1 VSDFLTTLKKKYGK
15 NANFLTG
22 TEIPPIERLS
32 TGIAGLDLILGGGIP
47 KGRMIEI
54 SGLEHLGKTAISM
67 SICDHL
73 IRTGHDTLYM
83 DMERTVTQD
92 QLISAGIDPNKFL
105 ICQPDHGEA
114 ALSIA
119 VDAAESGVSLTV
131 IDSLPMLMPKA
142 TEEKIDADC
151 SARDVA
157 GIASLLD
164 RVRVMLVKSLEHSG
178 GSLLFTNQVR
188 DKINSPYGGLNT
200 PGGHTIKHLYSVRM
214 QLTYAKV
221 STETPGTIISTM
233 RVLKNKTYT
242 NSLEASFTI
251 ENGRVDRAESLVQA
265 AVSLGLIQKSGGGWH
280 KLGEQ
285 SIGQGS
291 QKAGAYL
298 AQNPELYGRLYQEVL
313 EKGIRKVT
321 LDEVEEDDAAE

>member
-1 VSDFLTTLKKKYGK
+1 VSDFLATLKKKYGK

-47 KGRMIEI
+47 KGRMLEI
-54 SGLEHLGKTAISM
+54 SGLEHLGKTAISL

-73 IRTGHDTLYM
+73 ITTGHEILYL
-83 DMERTVTQD
+83 DMERTVTKD
-92 QLISAGIDPNKFL
+92 QLISAGITPNGFM
-105 ICQPDHGEA
+105 ICQPDYGEVAISIVVEA
-114 ALSIA
+114 AEAGASFI
-119 VDAAESGVSLTV
+119 V
-131 IDSLPMLMPKA
+131 IDSLPMLVPKA
-142 TEEKIDADC
+142 TEEKIEADC
-151 SARDVA
+151 SSRDVA
-157 GIASLLD
+157 GVASLLD
-164 RVRVMLVKSLEHSG
+164 RCKVMLTKSLEQSG
-178 GSLLFTNQVR
+178 CTLLFINQVR

-200 PGGHTIKHLYSVRM
+200 PGGHAIKHLVSVRM
-214 QLTYAKV
+214 QLTHAKV
-221 STETPGTIISTM
+221 STETPGTIITNM

-242 NSLEASFTI
+242 NSLEAAFTI

-265 AVSLGLIQKSGGGWH
+265 ALSLGLIQRSGAWY